1 MEIDFIADIEADFGS
16 FFTFSFTLNGGR
28 SPHSVTLDGPGSQ
41 HFNWQT
47 GGSECT
53 GTNTLSCSYTIGG
66 SDVNFGTDGTFT
78 VTAKN
83 KARNDVEKTAAKTFV
98 ITVYKDVSA
107 AIYPSKYKIF
117 IVHRTSGILVP
128 FTIEVQNSI
137 IWLI

>member
-1 MEIDFIADIEADFGS
+1 MEIDPIADIEADFGNS
-16 FFTFSFTLNGGR
+16 FTLSFTLNGGR
-28 SPHSVTLDGPGSQ
+28 SPHSVTLDGPGSRL
-41 HFNWQT
+41 FYWQT

-117 IVHRTSGILVP
+117 IVHYLNNCLSHFRYLSA
-128 FTIEVQNSI
+128 FHDQSSF
-137 IWLI
+137 